1 MALEISVCKSEMLT
15 GYALKVVE
23 KLFSEEGVFCFEK
36 MRMEK
41 RGGEG
46 EMGAEGQMVVGAYG
60 LMVFF
65 EDLFCQMGKFLY
77 FCILFSTYK
86 Y

>member
-1 MALEISVCKSEMLT
+1 
-15 GYALKVVE
+15 
-23 KLFSEEGVFCFEK
+23 
-36 MRMEK
+36 
-41 RGGEG
+41 
-46 EMGAEGQMVVGAYG
+46 MGAEGQMVVGAYG